1 MYLALIMVVLT
12 VANMSKVEDRMVELC
27 KPIDRQIMMCDNYND
42 GLMLACAM
50 LQKVKTILDVHI
62 GEAGRKQVISE
73 ANEK

>member
-1 MYLALIMVVLT
+1 
-12 VANMSKVEDRMVELC
+12 MVELC